1 MTDYFKKAELALTY
15 LGESEEEYARYKA
28 LAKYQPERLKAAL
41 ALIENRSIE
50 STQAGK
56 EREAKASD
64 EYSDVLDES
73 QEITEQCILLE
84 AKRNRAELTIEM
96 YRSVNSALKRG
107 NMT

>member
-1 MTDYFKKAELALTY
+1 M
-15 LGESEEEYARYKA
+15 
-28 LAKYQPERLKAAL
+28 AKYQPERLKAVL
-41 ALIENRSIE
+41 ALIENSSTE
-50 STQAGK
+50 QTQAGK

-64 EYSDVLDES
+64 EYSNALDES
-73 QEITEQCILLE
+73 QEITEQFILLE